1 MFLTANWAQVKIHF
15 QLQCK
20 ISLSSRVW
28 KQEAALVYFSNSEKL
43 GLSHQVKSAKTK
55 EEFEVFANNFHEVK
69 MLSNSLNLKNTYLIS
84 EINLYPA
91 ALLSKWLSF
100 SEGKKKP
107 KSDPNNNEE
116 QWF

>member
-15 QLQCK
+15 QLPCK

-43 GLSHQVKSAKTK
+43 GLSHQVKSAK

-69 MLSNSLNLKNTYLIS
+69 MLSNSLNFKNTYLIS
-84 EINLYPA
+84 ENNLYPV

-100 SEGKKKP
+100 SEGKKNP
-107 KSDPNNNEE
+107 KSDPDNNEE